1 MELGL
6 LGLATNKWRL
16 YSLQFLC
23 CFFSAAGL
31 SEEEKKEWFSKMD
44 VDGSGVVDRDDLRAF
59 MKERYEEANIK
70 YDDAKIENDVEV
82 RRFIQGPTSADC
94 CELSVKK

>member
-1 MELGL
+1 
-6 LGLATNKWRL
+6 
-16 YSLQFLC
+16 
-23 CFFSAAGL
+23 
-31 SEEEKKEWFSKMD
+31 MD

-82 RRFIQGPTSADC
+82 RRFI
-94 CELSVKK
+94 